1 VVTKEVIKQQRE
13 MSAANAK
20 KPVSG
25 TVSEPKVEEKS
36 KDDTLVKDT
45 KDKEKQN
52 KSSETKD
59 TSVPIT
65 VNVMTS
71 PYDILPVKQM
81 VREVKELNF
90 NEKLGDDK
98 KNEVKNVSD
107 KKKEDSSPV
116 IGTKPESKD
125 EKPKVDN

>member
-13 MSAANAK
+13 MSSSSVK
-20 KPVSG
+20 EPVSG
-25 TVSEPKVEEKS
+25 TVAEPKVEEKA

-45 KDKEKQN
+45 KEKEKQD

-59 TSVPIT
+59 TSTPIT

-71 PYDILPVKQM
+71 PYDIPPVKQM

-98 KNEVKNVSD
+98 KNEVKTVSD
-107 KKKEDSSPV
+107 KKNQDSSP
-116 IGTKPESKD
+116 IYGTKE